1 MAVDTTVKWPRDCS
15 AMDDSKPAAWIE
27 MIDEADAE
35 GLLRELYDKEYDK
48 QHQRVDNILKVHS
61 LHPETLRAHVDL
73 YRTVMY
79 GRSAISRAEREMI
92 GVVVSA
98 INECRY

>member
-1 MAVDTTVKWPRDCS
+1 MNA
-15 AMDDSKPAAWIE
+15 DDSIAWIE
-27 MIDEADAE
+27 TTPEDAAD
-35 GLLRELYDKEYDK
+35 GLLRELYDKERDK
-48 QHQRVDNILKVHS
+48 VSGRVDNILKVHS

-79 GRSAISRAEREMI
+79 GRSRITRSEREMI

-98 INECRY
+98 LNQCVY